1 MKKYAQEL
9 EIEIYAYCL
18 MSNHVHILIGNSNKT
33 MSKFMQKL
41 ETSYAKK
48 FNRKYERHGHVFNDR
63 FLSKNIDDDERFKTV
78 IRYILQNP
86 MKAGMCDNNEY
97 LWSSFKELVEE
108 DESKI
113 VNKEKVFSIF
123 GDSDSFFHFVRQKND
138 DVCLDNVFKYYI
150 NDEKCIRVIRNE
162 IKSSSPD
169 SLCRLKLEDQKK
181 KIRVLIAKGISINQ
195 LSRLT
200 GLSRYQIKRA
210 Q

>member
-1 MKKYAQEL
+1 MARKPREYGPSGIYHVVIRGNNNQNIFFSDQDKIFFKEQMKKYAQEL

-97 LWSSFKELVEE
+97 LSDKLLVP
-108 DESKI
+108 
-113 VNKEKVFSIF
+113 EKVFYE
-123 GDSDSFFHFVRQKND
+123 
-138 DVCLDNVFKYYI
+138 KY
-150 NDEKCIRVIRNE
+150 NN
-162 IKSSSPD
+162 KSY
-169 SLCRLKLEDQKK
+169 L
-181 KIRVLIAKGISINQ
+181 
-195 LSRLT
+195 LT
-200 GLSRYQIKRA
+200 KSVH
-210 Q
+210 